1 MVSSS
6 VSTVKEYLASL
17 PADRRQA
24 VAAVREVVNRNLP
37 AGFKEG
43 MLYGMIGWYVPLE
56 RFPVTYNGQPLAL
69 AALASQ
75 KSHLSLYL
83 MAVYGDPALAAE
95 FEAGFAAAGKR
106 LNMGKSCVRF
116 RKLED
121 LPLDV
126 IGDVI
131 RRVGV
136 EELIA
141 AYEAARAGTKGAKK
155 EAAARERAAATEA
168 SAATAKSATKK
179 SAKKKASATAAK
191 PAAKKASAATAK
203 KASAAKSVT
212 AEKASAAKSTTKKS
226 SAATAS
232 AATAKSTAKK
242 ASAAKS
248 TAKKSSAAPAKSTAK
263 KSTAK
268 SAI

>member
-141 AYEAARAGTKGAKK
+141 AYEAARAGTKGGKK
-155 EAAARERAAATEA
+155 EAAAREKAAAKEA
-168 SAATAKSATKK
+168 SASTAKSA
-179 SAKKKASATAAK
+179 AKKAGAATAK
-191 PAAKKASAATAK
+191 PAAKKASAVKSAT
-203 KASAAKSVT
+203 
-212 AEKASAAKSTTKKS
+212 TTKTS
-226 SAATAS
+226 
-232 AATAKSTAKK
+232 
-242 ASAAKS
+242 
-248 TAKKSSAAPAKSTAK
+248 AKKSSAAPAKSTTK

-268 SAI
+268 SAT